1 MRRLLSLLCSVAVAF
16 FGLVFIAPQAH
27 AYGGNLNCTVGQ
39 PISTACGANFFGIGG
54 SNSSFQLGG
63 TNVYYNPSRLPDG
76 VRFDAGRTYDY
87 GNRAWYYVP
96 TLTGTITGTVGT
108 TYSFGF
114 YSGDCYYTCALLGI
128 YNLTVVAATPAVTS
142 SSTASGTIGSAFP
155 TYTITAT
162 NSPTSYNATGLPS
175 GLSVNTANGQ
185 ITGTPSAVGTSTV
198 TISATNSL
206 GTGTKT
212 LTISISRATPVITWG
227 TPASIPYGTALSAT
241 QLNATA
247 AVGGTTVPGT
257 FTYSRPIGTVL
268 SVGTTTM
275 TVGFVPTDTGSY
287 NSVASTSV
295 NQVVTAL
302 AARTPTFGTV
312 TSTVGGFSVAITNH
326 DAAFSWGISATSG
339 SASIDSAT
347 GILTVTGLATGAT
360 STLTVTTSRTGYA
373 GGTATVS
380 GSAIAAPVIT
390 SASTAS
396 GSVSTALSTY
406 TITATNSPTSFSA
419 TGLPSGLSF
428 DTSTGQITGTPTA
441 FGTSVVS
448 ISATNAVATA
458 TSSLTISIARGTP
471 VITWST
477 PAALTYGAALGS
489 DQLNATATVGGTAI
503 PGIFTYS
510 HAHGTVLGVGSTT
523 LSVGFVP
530 TDTTNYNSV
539 PSTTVSQSVIVA
551 PQLITWNSVLSILTT
566 TNPATIPTAVTDGSG
581 TISYSVSRVGDA
593 GCSVATPSQPI
604 VSFIGVGD
612 CEVTANASAT
622 SNHSAAS
629 ALLLLTV
636 SLPPPPLPDPVFQE
650 FGKPTVGSCAALAP
664 ASLNWGG
671 VSHGGWGESW
681 SQWMHDGKGG
691 AVCSRTLVY
700 SREREAWFVA

>member
-1 MRRLLSLLCSVAVAF
+1 
-16 FGLVFIAPQAH
+16 
-27 AYGGNLNCTVGQ
+27 
-39 PISTACGANFFGIGG
+39 
-54 SNSSFQLGG
+54 
-63 TNVYYNPSRLPDG
+63 
-76 VRFDAGRTYDY
+76 
-87 GNRAWYYVP
+87 
-96 TLTGTITGTVGT
+96 
-108 TYSFGF
+108 
-114 YSGDCYYTCALLGI
+114 
-128 YNLTVVAATPAVTS
+128 
-142 SSTASGTIGSAFP
+142 
-155 TYTITAT
+155 
-162 NSPTSYNATGLPS
+162 
-175 GLSVNTANGQ
+175 
-185 ITGTPSAVGTSTV
+185 
-198 TISATNSL
+198 
-206 GTGTKT
+206 
-212 LTISISRATPVITWG
+212 
-227 TPASIPYGTALSAT
+227 
-241 QLNATA
+241 
-247 AVGGTTVPGT
+247 
-257 FTYSRPIGTVL
+257 
-268 SVGTTTM
+268 
-275 TVGFVPTDTGSY
+275 
-287 NSVASTSV
+287 
-295 NQVVTAL
+295 
-302 AARTPTFGTV
+302 
-312 TSTVGGFSVAITNH
+312 
-326 DAAFSWGISATSG
+326 
-339 SASIDSAT
+339 
-347 GILTVTGLATGAT
+347 
-360 STLTVTTSRTGYA
+360 
-373 GGTATVS
+373 
-380 GSAIAAPVIT
+380 
-390 SASTAS
+390 
-396 GSVSTALSTY
+396 
-406 TITATNSPTSFSA
+406 
-419 TGLPSGLSF
+419 
-428 DTSTGQITGTPTA
+428 
-441 FGTSVVS
+441 
-448 ISATNAVATA
+448 
-458 TSSLTISIARGTP
+458 

>member
-1 MRRLLSLLCSVAVAF
+1 VAVAF

-27 AYGGNLNCTVGQ
+27 AYGGNFNCTVGQ
-39 PISTACGANFFGIGG
+39 PISTACGTNFFGPSGEINHYEIRNVSYYGG
-54 SNSSFQLGG
+54 VTLPGG
-63 TNVYYNPSRLPDG
+63 VTFSEGQY
-76 VRFDAGRTYDY
+76 F
-87 GNRAWYYVP
+87 VP
-96 TLTGTITGTVGT
+96 GPGGGYRYTPVLLGTITGTVGV
-108 TYSFGF
+108 TYSFNF
-114 YSGDCYYTCALLGI
+114 YRDVCYYSCTLLGT
-128 YNLTVVAATPAVTS
+128 YNLTVVSASPAVS
-142 SSTASGTIGSAFP
+142 SSGTASGTVGSVFP

-162 NSPTSYNATGLPS
+162 NSPTSYNATGLPA
-175 GLSVNTANGQ
+175 GLSVNTSNGQ
-185 ITGTPSAVGTSTV
+185 ITGTPTTYGTSTV
-198 TISATNSL
+198 TISATNAQ

-212 LTISISRATPVITWG
+212 LTITIARATPVITWT
-227 TPASIPYGTALSAT
+227 TPASIPYGTALSST

-247 AVGGTTVPGT
+247 TVGGSSIPGT
-257 FTYSRPIGTVL
+257 FTYSPASGSLL
-268 SVGTTTM
+268 SVGTTTL
-275 TVGFVPTDTGSY
+275 TVGFVPTDTTNY
-287 NSVASTSV
+287 NSVPSTTVS
-295 NQVVTAL
+295 QVVTAL
-302 AARTPTFGTV
+302 TARTPTFGSV
-312 TSTVGGFSVAITNH
+312 SSAVGGFTVPISNY
-326 DAAFSWGISATSG
+326 DAAFTWGVSATSG
-339 SASIDSAT
+339 SASISGGT
-347 GILTVTGLATGAT
+347 LTVTGLSTGAS
-360 STLTVTTSRTGYA
+360 STVTVTTSRTGYT

-396 GSVSTALSTY
+396 GSVSAAFSTY

-419 TGLPSGLSF
+419 TGLPSGLSL
-428 DTSTGQITGTPTA
+428 DSSNGQITGTPSA
-441 FGTSVVS
+441 YGTSVIT

-477 PAALTYGAALGS
+477 PAAITYGTALGS

-503 PGIFTYS
+503 PGTFTYS
-510 HAHGTVLGVGSTT
+510 HAHGAVLGVGSTT

-539 PSTTVSQSVIVA
+539 PSTTVGQSVIVA
-551 PQLITWNSVLSILTT
+551 PQSITWSSVLSILTT
-566 TNPATIPTAVTDGSG
+566 TNPATMPTAVTDGSG

-593 GCSVATPSQPI
+593 GCSVATASQPI

-612 CEVTANASAT
+612 CEVTASASAT

-629 ALLLLTV
+629 AVLLLTV

-650 FGKPTVGSCAALAP
+650 FGKPTVGSCEALAP
-664 ASLNWGG
+664 ESLNWGG